1 MLFAIPGIAIL
12 FLFINFLYPKTA
24 TCLELAVN
32 GLVNNRAVG
41 RNPALFWKPEIVG
54 PGHKTVIETF
64 ESESSSDNFMA
75 ISVVIGILVVGV
87 AVVTAYRNKL
97 FNN

>member
-1 MLFAIPGIAIL
+1 MNKICIIFNFSSE
-12 FLFINFLYPKTA
+12 FLFFWWQNLKNSEKTK
-24 TCLELAVN
+24 L
-32 GLVNNRAVG
+32 GLIVRAVG
-41 RNPALFWKPEIVG
+41 DSGSYSLSTHSSFYAYG
-54 PGHKTVIETF
+54 

-75 ISVVIGILVVGV
+75 ISLVLGILVVGV

>member
-1 MLFAIPGIAIL
+1 MSSNESIYINWKIIL
-12 FLFINFLYPKTA
+12 DAKEISFTGDHTLLVRSVGDSGSYSLSTHSNFYA
-24 TCLELAVN
+24 Y
-32 GLVNNRAVG
+32 G
-41 RNPALFWKPEIVG
+41 
-54 PGHKTVIETF
+54 

-75 ISVVIGILVVGV
+75 ISVVLGILVVGV